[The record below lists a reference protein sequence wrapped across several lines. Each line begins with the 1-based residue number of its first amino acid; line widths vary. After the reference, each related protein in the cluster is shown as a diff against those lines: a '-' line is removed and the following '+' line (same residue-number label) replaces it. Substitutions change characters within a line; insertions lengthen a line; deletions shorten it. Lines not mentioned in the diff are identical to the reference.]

1 MAQFISYLAGMRILT
16 LTSDMALDD
25 HYVASLKG
33 KVYAEAPETRIVDIT
48 HQVNPFDVS
57 EAAYHVMSCFRDFPQ
72 GTIHVIGVDSEPI
85 VNFGGSD
92 GSFPCIMQ
100 FEGQFFICNDNGFFG
115 AFLQE
120 NRPEAMWRID
130 SFMKHPEAFKFPTKN
145 ILLRAAL
152 DLIAGKSPAELGEP
166 VNGYKSA
173 LALTAISETN
183 LIKGH
188 VVHIDSYG
196 NAITNVHQT
205 LFERFGKGAPFILYF
220 KRKDYYID
228 HISNTYNEVTQG
240 EKVAIFNENGF
251 LEIAINRGANAS
263 TGGAEQL
270 FGLHKNDLI
279 RIEFTPQGSRETIE
293 SLF

>member
-1 MAQFISYLAGMRILT
+1 MGLN
-16 LTSDMALDD
+16 D

-33 KVYAEAPETRIVDIT
+33 TLLSEVENVNIIDIT
-48 HQVNPFDVS
+48 HDVNPFDIS
-57 EAAYHVMSCFRDFPQ
+57 EAAFHISSCYQDFPD
-72 GTIHVIGVDSEPI
+72 GTIHVVGVDSEPI

-92 GSFPCIMQ
+92 GSFPTIM
-100 FEGQFFICNDNGFFG
+100 EYGNQFFISNDNGFFG
-115 AFLQE
+115 AFLKQE
-120 NRPEAMWRID
+120 RPVAIWRID
-130 SFMKHPEAFKFPTKN
+130 DFIADPKAFKFPTKN
-145 ILLRAAL
+145 ILLKAAIRL
-152 DLIAGKSPAELGEP
+152 LKGERPDSFAKSF
-166 VNGYKSA
+166 NGYKNA
-173 LALTAISETN
+173 LALVAVSETN

-205 LFERFGKGAPFILYF
+205 LFERFGENTPFILYF
-220 KRKDYYID
+220 KRKDYFID
-228 HISNTYNEVTQG
+228 VISNTFNEVAQG

-251 LEIAINRGANAS
+251 LEIAINRGASAS

-270 FGLHKNDLI
+270 FGLHKNDII